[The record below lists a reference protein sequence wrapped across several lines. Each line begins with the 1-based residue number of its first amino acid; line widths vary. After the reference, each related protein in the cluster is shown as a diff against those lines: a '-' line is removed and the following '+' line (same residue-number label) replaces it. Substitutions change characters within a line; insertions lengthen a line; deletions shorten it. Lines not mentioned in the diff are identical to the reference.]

1 MHFNGTTIRKYKV
14 RISVPRNIELYR
26 SLGYVITK
34 EEKSEN
40 INGLSLSIAT
50 MEKQLTK

>member
-1 MHFNGTTIRKYKV
+1 MLQ
-14 RISVPRNIELYR
+14 SVPRNIELYR

-40 INGLSLSIAT
+40 RLLFFYSNDGETAY
-50 MEKQLTK
+50 